1 MAWRGIPG
9 WWAAPRPDRRRA
21 ATPGAVN
28 SLPAVPGGRLPSPRL
43 VLAGAHSV
51 LWLRHGPPSPHRP
64 AGPPRPARGPGGGER
79 GHPLAAGHRPAGLRR
94 HGGGAGAA
102 GRTRPPPPPRP
113 GLAYLLAKS
122 GRCRR
127 AAG

>member
-21 ATPGAVN
+21 ETPGAVN
-28 SLPAVPGGRLPSPRL
+28 SLPLIAGWRLLCPRL

-51 LWLRHGPPSPHRP
+51 LWLRHGPPSPPRP

-79 GHPLAAGHRPAGLRR
+79 GHPLAAGHCHAGLRR

-127 AAG
+127 A